1 MYQEVEPKSK
11 KKRKTFR
18 ESDFKKKLKIK
29 KGVKDASKKK
39 SRKKEGSR
47 RQKNES
53 VEVVGKIKYLSCEIL
68 KILHD
73 N

>member
-1 MYQEVEPKSK
+1 MTLK
-11 KKRKTFR
+11 KVKN
-18 ESDFKKKLKIK
+18 K